1 MTDELIEK
9 PSNEL
14 SPMEMGVQ
22 LFKLRQVKKQAEER
36 IKIIQAQILEKMKE
50 LELEQVKTKSYTLY
64 RTTYPTWKVID
75 DEAAANSLAE
85 MKIPVH
91 TKIALDMGKMK
102 AVLDGL
108 REDEVA
114 VDGVEYGGRDYVGI
128 REAKSTKKEKV

>member
-1 MTDELIEK
+1 
-9 PSNEL
+9 
-14 SPMEMGVQ
+14 
-22 LFKLRQVKKQAEER
+22 LRQVKKQAEER